1 MSLGCRLARSAPSRA
16 GVLAG
21 VLAVALSAAAFG
33 EDAPDA
39 MSRLGATDPAA
50 RAAAVDEVRKL
61 PDRDQAIARALRDG
75 AVRTSLGPR
84 AVSALA
90 DLAGELGVR
99 SANAG
104 LREIVADAAADLD
117 ARKAAARALEKTGSV
132 ADVSAL
138 ADAVRALPDEATR
151 ALVAI
156 GGPSAVS
163 ALRRGAGD
171 DPPLEACAGLFRLG
185 DESGL
190 PRLTSALR
198 GPDAARAAALL
209 SWATGHEVPA
219 DPAAWESYLRQRDHV
234 ARFSDADND
243 KAGDAAE
250 AVAAR
255 LREGDA
261 ALTADVVAIL
271 RDPSWAAIARD
282 KAALALGLGG
292 VKSAQEAL
300 LWACRDG
307 EVGSVRMYAAGAL
320 ARVGDLSCAPVLIA
334 MLNNDEDKDRI
345 SARRTNQ
352 GDFFPV
358 DPCFVRTLY
367 RMGCRG
373 AADRVIDLL
382 AGEYRTRLHRD
393 CLRALG
399 EVSGGA
405 DFAFE
410 PDASKAERQA
420 GIARI
425 RAWWRDA
432 RETVPLATRA
442 DDPGWPAFRKAIDEN
457 IEKLGGFKFLYQLR
471 AKNLLIDLA
480 EPARPQIE
488 AALSHANEHVRM
500 GAADVLATAGLRDAA
515 AALGRRLAE
524 EKNPPV
530 RTRLLA
536 ALEVCGRPW
545 EGGKPAAGPETVEAV
560 RAALG
565 DAGSLDVRIA
575 AARTLGVVGDL
586 LADAPRLAAAKLEPR
601 NNPPGD
607 TAFRFAASA
616 ATLRLA
622 RRATLPDIV
631 VYLRSDD
638 VLQRAEGAKALVAAG
653 FDLQGYDP
661 DLPPDQREAAIRR
674 IEQTAAGA
682 VSSVPYRER
691 K

>member
-1 MSLGCRLARSAPSRA
+1 MI
-16 GVLAG
+16 
-21 VLAVALSAAAFG
+21 ALAAAAVS
-33 EDAPDA
+33 EDASDP
-39 MSRLGATDPAA
+39 MSRLGATDAAA
-50 RAAAVDEVRKL
+50 RAAAVEEVKKL
-61 PDRDQAIARALRDG
+61 PDRDQAIAKALRDT
-75 AVRTSLGPR
+75 ATRTSLGPR
-84 AVSALA
+84 AVAALA
-90 DLAGELGVR
+90 DLAGELEVR
-99 SANAG
+99 AANAG

-117 ARKAAARALEKTGSV
+117 ARKAAARALARTGSV
-132 ADVSAL
+132 ADVTAL

-156 GGPSAVS
+156 GGASAAS

-171 DPPLEACAGLFRLG
+171 DPPLEASAGLYLLG
-185 DESGL
+185 DEKQL
-190 PRLTSALR
+190 ERLTAALR
-198 GPDAARAAALL
+198 GADAARAGALL
-209 SWATGHEVPA
+209 KWATGHDLPA
-219 DPAAWESYLRQRDHV
+219 EPAAWDSYQRQRDI
-234 ARFSDADND
+234 ASRLAGADNEA
-243 KAGDAAE
+243 AGDAAE
-250 AVAAR
+250 ELAKR
-255 LREGDA
+255 MGEGDA

-271 RDPSWAAIARD
+271 RDKAFPAPARD

-307 EVGSVRMYAAGAL
+307 ETGSVRMYAGSAL

-358 DPCFVRTLY
+358 DPCFVRALY
-367 RMGCRG
+367 RIGCRG
-373 AADRVIDLL
+373 AADRLIDIL

-405 DFAFE
+405 DFGFE
-410 PDASKAERQA
+410 PDASKPERQA

-432 RETVPLATRA
+432 RETVPIAPRA

-457 IEKLGGFKFLYQLR
+457 IEKLGGFKFLYQMR

-500 GAADVLATAGLRDAA
+500 GAADVLSGAGLRDSA
-515 AALGRRLAE
+515 AALGERLPSE
-524 EKNPPV
+524 PNPAV
-530 RTRLLA
+530 RTRILA

-545 EGGKPAAGPETVEAV
+545 PDARPAAGPQMAEAV
-560 RAALG
+560 RGALG
-565 DAGSLDVRIA
+565 DRASFDVRIA

-586 LADAPRLAAAKLEPR
+586 LADSPRLTAAMGEPR
-601 NNPPGD
+601 NDDP
-607 TAFRFAASA
+607 AFRFAAA
-616 ATLRLA
+616 ASILRLA
-622 RRATLPDIV
+622 RRAALPHIV
-631 VYLRSDD
+631 VQLRSDD
-638 VLQRAEGAKALVAAG
+638 VALRAEGARALEAAG

-661 DLPPDQREAAIRR
+661 DLPKDQREAAVRR

>member
-1 MSLGCRLARSAPSRA
+1 LTQHRRTAPFRVAAVA
-16 GVLAG
+16 GTLVLA
-21 VLAVALSAAAFG
+21 LAALASS
-33 EDAPDA
+33 EDASEA
-39 MSRLGATDPAA
+39 MKRLDTADPAA
-50 RAAAVDEVRKL
+50 RAAAAEAVRKL
-61 PDRDQAIARALRDG
+61 PDCEQEIARALRDG
-75 AVRTSLGPR
+75 TVRASLGPR
-84 AVSALA
+84 AVAALA
-90 DLAGELGVR
+90 DLAGELKVR
-99 SANAG
+99 AANAG
-104 LREIVADAAADLD
+104 LRDVVADAAADLD
-117 ARKAAARALEKTGSV
+117 ARKAAARALATTGSV

-156 GGPSAVS
+156 GGPSAAS

-171 DPPLEACAGLFRLG
+171 DPPLEASAGLVLLG
-185 DESGL
+185 DGSQL
-190 PRLTSALR
+190 ARLTSALR
-198 GPDAARAAALL
+198 GPDAARAGKLL
-209 SWATGHEVPA
+209 AWATGHDLPA
-219 DPAAWESYLRQRDHV
+219 EPAAWDSYLRQRDHV
-234 ARFSDADND
+234 ARFADPDNW

-250 AVAAR
+250 EVAGR
-255 LREGDA
+255 LRQGDA

-271 RDPSWAAIARD
+271 RDASWPAVARD

-307 EVGSVRMYAAGAL
+307 EVGSVRMYAADAL
-320 ARVGDLSCAPVLIA
+320 ARVGDLSCAPVLVA

-345 SARRTNQ
+345 SARRTGE

-358 DPCFVRTLY
+358 DPCFVRALY

-373 AADRVIDLL
+373 AADRAIDLL

-399 EVSGGA
+399 EVSGGI

-410 PDASKAERQA
+410 PDASKPERQA
-420 GIARI
+420 GVARI

-432 RETVPLATRA
+432 RETVPIAPRA
-442 DDPGWPAFRKAIDEN
+442 DDPGWPAFRKAVAEN
-457 IEKLGGFKFLYQLR
+457 IETLGGFKFLYQLR

-480 EPARPQIE
+480 EPARPQLE

-500 GAADVLATAGLRDAA
+500 GAADVLAGAGLRDAA
-515 AALGRRLAE
+515 AALGARLAE
-524 EKNPPV
+524 ERNPAA

-545 EGGKPAAGPETVEAV
+545 PDGKPAAGPEMPEAV
-560 RAALG
+560 RGALG
-565 DAGSLDVRIA
+565 DPSLDVRIA

-601 NNPPGD
+601 NNPPGVA
-607 TAFRFAASA
+607 TFRFVAAASV
-616 ATLRLA
+616 LRLA
-622 RRATLPDIV
+622 RRAALADIAAQ
-631 VYLRSDD
+631 LLSED
-638 VLQRAEGAKALVAAG
+638 VAERADAAKALVAAG

-661 DLPPDQREAAIRR
+661 DLPPDQREAAVRR